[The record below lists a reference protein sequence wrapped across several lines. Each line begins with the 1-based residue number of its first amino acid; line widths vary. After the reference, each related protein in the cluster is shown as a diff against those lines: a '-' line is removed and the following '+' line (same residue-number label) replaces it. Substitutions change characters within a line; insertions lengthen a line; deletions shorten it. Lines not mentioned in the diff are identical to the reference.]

1 MEIID
6 RLESQVRG
14 YCRSWPTVFQKS
26 KGAHMWDVDGKQ
38 YVDFFAGAG
47 VLNYGHND
55 DGLQQKLIEYIQSDG
70 VLHGLD
76 MATEAKETFLATFED
91 VILKPRG
98 MEYKV
103 QFPGPTGTNAVE
115 AALKLAR
122 KVTGRNLVV
131 GFTNAFHGMTL
142 GSLSVTG
149 NEMKRRGAG
158 VPLQYSVSMPYEGFF
173 EDEVDTIE
181 YLHAYMQ
188 ANGSGVESPAAII
201 VETVQAE
208 GGLGTASNEWLR
220 SLQDLCHEFGALLIV
235 DDIQAGCGRTGGFFS
250 FEEAG
255 IEPDIICMS
264 KSLSGLGLPLAIDL
278 IKPEHDVWDPGEHNG
293 TFRGFNGAFV
303 TATETLNRFWRDDTF
318 EKDVRRK
325 AEVIRKEL
333 DAITAEFP
341 EAKFEHRGRGLLQ
354 GLYSPVPGLAE
365 AVTAEGFERGLII
378 EQSGPEA
385 EVMKLLPP
393 LIIDDKTLAEGL
405 GIIRDSLRV
414 VLPGC
419 IEKAK
424 QEQEAAEREAVAV

>member
-6 RLESQVRG
+6 RLESEVRG
-14 YCRSWPTVFQKS
+14 YCRSWPTVFKKS
-26 KGAHMWDVDGKQ
+26 KGAYMWDVDGKK

-55 DGLQQKLIEYIQSDG
+55 EGLQRALIEYIQSDG
-70 VLHGLD
+70 VMHGLD
-76 MATEAKETFLATFED
+76 MATEAKEKFLATFEE

-122 KVTGRNLVV
+122 KVTGRNLVL

-173 EDEVDTIE
+173 DDEVDTIE
-181 YLHAYMQ
+181 YLRAYMA

-208 GGLGTASNEWLR
+208 GGLGTASLEWLR
-220 SLQDLCHEFGALLIV
+220 NLQEVCREFGSLLIV

-264 KSLSGLGLPLAIDL
+264 KSLSGLGLPLALDL
-278 IKPEHDVWDPGEHNG
+278 IKPEHDIWDPGEHNG

-318 EKDVRRK
+318 EKEVERK
-325 AEVIRKEL
+325 AALIRKEL

-341 EAKFEHRGRGLLQ
+341 DAKFEHRGRGLIQ
-354 GLYSPVPGLAE
+354 GLFSPVPGLAE

-393 LIIDDKTLAEGL
+393 LIIEDETLAEGFA
-405 GIIRDSLRV
+405 IIRESLRAA
-414 VLPGC
+414 LPAC
-419 IEKAK
+419 IAQAEAEAK
-424 QEQEAAEREAVAV
+424 AAERVAVAV